1 MTAGPLDMSC
11 TKGQAFSLTLNV
23 LNPDQSKSSLTIWNS
38 RMQVRDTVSAAST
51 LIELSTSNGRI
62 THDVTNGRIVLSLSS
77 SETNGLPVGTAVYD
91 LELVSTVGNSVV
103 RSVQGNFTVGE

>member
-11 TKGQAFSLTLNV
+11 TKGQTFSLTLNV

-38 RMQVRDTVSAAST
+38 RMQVRDTVSASSA

-103 RSVQGNFTVGE
+103 RLVQGNFTVGE